1 MMMHFWSLQSLIKQ
15 GLSEAMSNSSDV
27 LVIGAGLAGLS
38 AAIKLQEAGRDVR
51 IIESSDRP
59 GGRVTSDIID
69 GFICDRGFQLINS
82 KYPALQALN
91 VIQEIDFIKAPR
103 VIEVALGNQRRA
115 LGDPRVAPWTALD
128 KATGSIP
135 EKLSL
140 LRFLAASPK
149 ENQSVED
156 VLNSSGSVYVRA
168 LRPFL
173 QGVFLTDPKNVDARY
188 GQSIVKSFVTGS
200 PGIPRKGVAELSKA
214 LAARVDSITY
224 GVQADSIEGNVVRTS
239 AGDFKAAT
247 IIVATDAT
255 TATQLLGLNE
265 VPRMAGCITWY
276 HAVATNPSGS
286 GRLIVDGQ
294 NRGPIINSLVISDIS
309 TDYAP
314 VGQHLV
320 STTTDLGATESD
332 VRRHLAIVWGIS
344 THDWQL
350 IAKYEIPAALPIQS
364 IGRALTQQVKVSE
377 GLYVVGDHRAVPSQQ
392 GALFSGNLAAE
403 LILNQS

>member
-1 MMMHFWSLQSLIKQ
+1 MP
-15 GLSEAMSNSSDV
+15 NSSDV
-27 LVIGAGLAGLS
+27 LIIGAGLAGLS
-38 AAIKLQEAGRDVR
+38 AAITLQEAGRDVR
-51 IIESSDRP
+51 VIDSSDRP

-82 KYPALQALN
+82 QYPALQALD
-91 VIQEIDFIKAPR
+91 VIKEIDFIPAPR
-103 VIEVALGNQRRA
+103 VIEVALGSDRRA

-128 KATGSIP
+128 KATGTIP

-140 LRFLAASPK
+140 LRFLATNPK

-156 VLNSSGSVYVRA
+156 VLKPSGSVYTRV

-188 GQSIVKSFVTGS
+188 GQSIVKSFISGS

-214 LAARVDSITY
+214 LAARVSSITY
-224 GVQADSIEGNVVRTS
+224 GVQANSLEGGFTKTS
-239 AGDFKAAT
+239 AGDFKAT
-247 IIVATDAT
+247 TVILATDAT

-276 HAVATNPSGS
+276 HAVSDNPSGN
-286 GRLIVDGQ
+286 GRLIVDGH
-294 NRGPIINSLVISDIS
+294 NRGPVINSIVMSDIS
-309 TDYAP
+309 SSYAP
-314 VGQHLV
+314 LGQHLV

-350 IAKYEIPAALPIQS
+350 IAKYEIPAALPIQNV
-364 IGRALTQQVKVSE
+364 GRSLTQTVKVSE
-377 GLYVVGDHRAVPSQQ
+377 NIFVVGDHRAVPSQQ
-392 GALFSGNLAAE
+392 GALFSGRLAAG
-403 LILNQS
+403 LILNQR

>member
-1 MMMHFWSLQSLIKQ
+1 MMHFWSLQSLIKQ
-15 GLSEAMSNSSDV
+15 GLWEAMSNSSDV
-27 LVIGAGLAGLS
+27 LVVGAGLAGLS
-38 AAIKLQEAGRDVR
+38 AAIKLQEAGRNVWV
-51 IIESSDRP
+51 IESSDRP

-115 LGDPRVAPWTALD
+115 LGDPQVAPWTALD
-128 KATGSIP
+128 KATGTIP

-149 ENQSVED
+149 DNQSVED
-156 VLNSSGSVYVRA
+156 VLSSSGSVYVRA

-214 LAARVDSITY
+214 LAARVDSISY
-224 GVQADSIEGNVVRTS
+224 GVQADSIEGKVVRTS
-239 AGDFKAAT
+239 AGDFKATT

-265 VPRMAGCITWY
+265 VARMAGCITWY

-286 GRLIVDGQ
+286 GRLVVDGQ
-294 NRGPIINSLVISDIS
+294 NRGPIINSIVISDIS
-309 TDYAP
+309 SDYAP

-332 VRRHLAIVWGIS
+332 VRRHLAIMWGIS

-364 IGRALTQQVKVSE
+364 IGRALTQPVKVSE

-392 GALFSGNLAAE
+392 GALFTGNLAAE
-403 LILNQS
+403 LILNQG

>member
-1 MMMHFWSLQSLIKQ
+1 MP
-15 GLSEAMSNSSDV
+15 NSSDV
-27 LVIGAGLAGLS
+27 LIIGAGLAGLS
-38 AAIKLQEAGRDVR
+38 AAITLQEAGRDVR
-51 IIESSDRP
+51 VIDSSDRP

-82 KYPALQALN
+82 QYPALQALD
-91 VIQEIDFIKAPR
+91 VIKEIDFIPAPR
-103 VIEVALGNQRRA
+103 VIEVALGSDRRA

-128 KATGSIP
+128 KATGTIP

-140 LRFLAASPK
+140 LRFLATNPK

-156 VLNSSGSVYVRA
+156 VLKPSGSVYTRV

-188 GQSIVKSFVTGS
+188 GQSIVKSFISGS

-214 LAARVDSITY
+214 LAARVSSITY
-224 GVQADSIEGNVVRTS
+224 GVQANSLEGGFTKTS
-239 AGDFKAAT
+239 AGDFKAT
-247 IIVATDAT
+247 TVILATDAT

-276 HAVATNPSGS
+276 HAVSYNPSGN

-294 NRGPIINSLVISDIS
+294 NRGPVINSIVMSDIS
-309 TDYAP
+309 SSYAP
-314 VGQHLV
+314 LGQHLV

-350 IAKYEIPAALPIQS
+350 IAKYEIPAALPIQNV
-364 IGRALTQQVKVSE
+364 GRSLTQTVKVSE
-377 GLYVVGDHRAVPSQQ
+377 NIFVVGDHRAVPSQQ
-392 GALFSGNLAAE
+392 GALFSGRLAAG
-403 LILNQS
+403 LILNQR